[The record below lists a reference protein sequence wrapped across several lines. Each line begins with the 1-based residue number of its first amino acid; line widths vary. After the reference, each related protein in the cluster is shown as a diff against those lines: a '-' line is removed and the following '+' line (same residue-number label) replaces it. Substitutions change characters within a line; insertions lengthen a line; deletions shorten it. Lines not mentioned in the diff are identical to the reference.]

1 MQKITFVVG
10 TELKEMDATLSGAI
24 SNELR
29 ISFSGNTGRLSA
41 LSEEERKTVTN
52 YIERQ

>member
-10 TELKEMDATLSGAI
+10 TELKEMDATLSER
-24 SNELR
+24 SRTSLR

-52 YIERQ
+52 YLERQ